1 MRLRRLAVSGI
12 GPFAGAFSIDFDALT
27 AGGLFLLE
35 GPTGS
40 GKSTIIDAVVWALYG
55 GVAGGKDSTD
65 ARMRSTHASPSRESF
80 VDLVFS
86 VEAGTFR
93 VRRTP
98 QWTKAGN
105 KNPTNASAKL
115 WRLSE
120 SAVEA
125 RQFDAGEILE
135 AKPAGTGAEIARL
148 VGLSREQFLQT
159 IVLPQG
165 KFADF
170 LTLDSTKRTALL
182 EQVFDTSAY
191 RRVAELLKERA
202 SAAQSKVD
210 SARGEWASS
219 VEGLATA
226 LGLEGEAKAE
236 LTEAVNAAGDPADA
250 VRTTALAAGAVLRAQ
265 EESESAEEESAL
277 ASKRARERAVA
288 AQEAAD
294 LASRLQKRSRL
305 LACRDRLR
313 AEESEIDG
321 LDKSLAAHATAS
333 GVRPTCCSN
342 SS

>member
-1 MRLRRLAVSGI
+1 MRLRRLTVSGI
-12 GPFAGAFSIDFDALT
+12 GPFADTFSIDFDALT
-27 AGGLFLLE
+27 AGGQFLLE

-55 GVAGGKDSTD
+55 GVAGGRDSTD

-148 VGLSREQFLQT
+148 VGLSRE
-159 IVLPQG
+159 
-165 KFADF
+165 
-170 LTLDSTKRTALL
+170 
-182 EQVFDTSAY
+182 
-191 RRVAELLKERA
+191 
-202 SAAQSKVD
+202 
-210 SARGEWASS
+210 
-219 VEGLATA
+219 
-226 LGLEGEAKAE
+226 
-236 LTEAVNAAGDPADA
+236 
-250 VRTTALAAGAVLRAQ
+250 
-265 EESESAEEESAL
+265 
-277 ASKRARERAVA
+277 
-288 AQEAAD
+288 
-294 LASRLQKRSRL
+294 
-305 LACRDRLR
+305 
-313 AEESEIDG
+313 
-321 LDKSLAAHATAS
+321 
-333 GVRPTCCSN
+333 
-342 SS
+342 

>member
-65 ARMRSTHASPSRESF
+65 ARMRSTHADPSRESF

-135 AKPAGTGAEIARL
+135 DKPAGTGAEIARL
-148 VGLSREQFLQT
+148 VGTTRQPRCFIGQT
-159 IVLPQG
+159 
-165 KFADF
+165 
-170 LTLDSTKRTALL
+170 
-182 EQVFDTSAY
+182 
-191 RRVAELLKERA
+191 RRHI
-202 SAAQSKVD
+202 
-210 SARGEWASS
+210 
-219 VEGLATA
+219 
-226 LGLEGEAKAE
+226 
-236 LTEAVNAAGDPADA
+236 
-250 VRTTALAAGAVLRAQ
+250 
-265 EESESAEEESAL
+265 
-277 ASKRARERAVA
+277 
-288 AQEAAD
+288 
-294 LASRLQKRSRL
+294 RL
-305 LACRDRLR
+305 L
-313 AEESEIDG
+313 S
-321 LDKSLAAHATAS
+321 LDEHL
-333 GVRPTCCSN
+333 
-342 SS
+342 